1 MAHGL
6 AELTLHGSQL
16 KFPCCEHLFFLNDF
30 TLLQLVHTIFCR
42 LFFVLLGSKLRAL
55 RLHGVLHGGLALAE
69 EAQIRRVHNRAKC

>member
-55 RLHGVLHGGLALAE
+55 RLHGPFRLVKMKLHVLRWLDL
-69 EAQIRRVHNRAKC
+69 RP